1 MIRTVFKQRFQSK
14 RAGPSCG
21 RIRGK
26 ASGENIP
33 RLISMKKGTSIFP
46 RLMLIH

>member
-1 MIRTVFKQRFQSK
+1 MIRTIFKQRFHSK

-26 ASGENIP
+26 ASEEKIP
-33 RLISMKKGTSIFP
+33 RLISRKRERRFFLG
-46 RLMLIH
+46 